1 MNQRPSIPGIIVFG
15 AGAAG
20 KGLIGLLFSQAG
32 YNVTFVDI
40 KDDLVKQLRDAGRY
54 QVLIHNLD
62 GTQEECSVE
71 GFHVLHARDRENIAR
86 KMIHTDLVLTAVFA
100 QNLPDV
106 AQTIALGVSQCRN
119 TGRSNPINC
128 IACENM
134 KNSSSTLGH
143 QVRALLSP
151 DERRYSDE
159 MFAFPDCMINRVVPN
174 PSNAL
179 ALETEDYCEWT
190 VDAGSVKGAMPIPL
204 PFIEFV
210 HYQSARLDRKLMVYN
225 GSHAACAYFGF
236 ARGHTWIHEA
246 VADEQVVSLVRGT
259 IDELGAVVQRL
270 HGFSQENIEA
280 YKRDFWLRC
289 RNRGLRDKVVRIARQ
304 PKRKL
309 GRRERL
315 IGPAKLAQQYQLP
328 HSFILQAIWAA
339 LKFRHPDDPESLDL
353 AEQLR
358 HQGVRATLSK
368 VSDLEFNDPLF
379 DELEA
384 IAPH

>member
-1 MNQRPSIPGIIVFG
+1 MNQRPSIPRIIVFG

-86 KMIHTDLVLTAVFA
+86 KMI
-100 QNLPDV
+100 PDV

-151 DERRYSDE
+151 DERRYSEE

-204 PFIEFV
+204 RFIEFV
-210 HYQSARLDRKLMVYN
+210 HYQSARFDRKLMVYN
-225 GSHAACAYFGF
+225 GSHAACAYLGF

-270 HGFSQENIEA
+270 HGFSKENIEA

-328 HSFILQAIWAA
+328 HSFILRAIWAA

-368 VSDLEFNDPLF
+368 VSDLKFSDPLF

-384 IAPH
+384 IAPR

>member
-1 MNQRPSIPGIIVFG
+1 MNQKSSTSGIIVFG

-32 YNVTFVDI
+32 YDVTFVDI
-40 KDDLVKQLRDAGRY
+40 KDGLVKQLRDVGHY
-54 QVLIHNLD
+54 KVLIHNLD
-62 GTQEECSVE
+62 GKQKECSVK
-71 GFHVLHARDRENIAR
+71 GFNVLHAHDREHIAQ
-86 KMIHTDLVLTAVFA
+86 KMVHTDLVLTAVFA

-106 AQTIALGVSQCRN
+106 AKTIAMGVSQCRN
-119 TGRSNPINC
+119 AGRSNPVNC

-134 KNSSSTLGH
+134 KNSSSTLKH
-143 QVRALLSP
+143 HVHALLSP
-151 DERRYSDE
+151 DDRRYSDE

-174 PSNAL
+174 PSDAL

-190 VDAGSVKGAMPIPL
+190 VDADRVKGAMPIPI

-210 HYQSARLDRKLMVYN
+210 HNQSARLDRKLMVYN

-246 VADEQVVSLVRGT
+246 LTDEQVVSLVCST
-259 IDELGAVVQRL
+259 IDELSAVVQHL
-270 HGFSQENIEA
+270 HGFSRENIEA

-289 RNRGLRDKVVRIARQ
+289 RNRGLKDKVVRIARQ

-315 IGPAKLAQQYQLP
+315 IGPAKLAMQYQLP
-328 HSFILQAIWAA
+328 HSYILQAIWAA
-339 LKFRHPDDPESLDL
+339 LTFRHPDDPESMDL

-358 HQGVRATLSK
+358 CKGLRATLSE
-368 VSDLEFNDPLF
+368 VSELEINDPLF
-379 DELEA
+379 DELEE
-384 IAPH
+384 IAPY

>member
-1 MNQRPSIPGIIVFG
+1 
-15 AGAAG
+15 
-20 KGLIGLLFSQAG
+20 
-32 YNVTFVDI
+32 
-40 KDDLVKQLRDAGRY
+40 
-54 QVLIHNLD
+54 
-62 GTQEECSVE
+62 
-71 GFHVLHARDRENIAR
+71 
-86 KMIHTDLVLTAVFA
+86 
-100 QNLPDV
+100 
-106 AQTIALGVSQCRN
+106 
-119 TGRSNPINC
+119 
-128 IACENM
+128 
-134 KNSSSTLGH
+134 
-143 QVRALLSP
+143 
-151 DERRYSDE
+151 
-159 MFAFPDCMINRVVPN
+159 
-174 PSNAL
+174 
-179 ALETEDYCEWT
+179 
-190 VDAGSVKGAMPIPL
+190 MPIPL

-259 IDELGAVVQRL
+259 INELGAVVQRL

-353 AEQLR
+353 TEQLR
-358 HQGVRATLSK
+358 HQGVRAMLSK